1 MPRFAIH
8 SHGSKSTHEASRIN
22 QSRRTHHRSHWWRY
36 GPRFASRG
44 FRHSSRSPLLV
55 HAAINV
61 IPSPNGRRVMDRWI
75 EGAGGNGSRQARGTK
90 ESPERGEASLDPRLD
105 SVTTTLVNVL
115 WNRAGPEQVH
125 ELVHSMD
132 GSLLFLSSSFLLP
145 LLLFSSR
152 LLSYASLCAEREGE
166 GEREKGGEVV

>member
-1 MPRFAIH
+1 
-8 SHGSKSTHEASRIN
+8 
-22 QSRRTHHRSHWWRY
+22 
-36 GPRFASRG
+36 
-44 FRHSSRSPLLV
+44 
-55 HAAINV
+55 
-61 IPSPNGRRVMDRWI
+61 MDRWI
-75 EGAGGNGSRQARGTK
+75 EGAGGGDGSRQARGTK